1 MRPST
6 LSRKLDLVAA
16 IGDFVFSVVA
26 KWHSPVIRQFKK
38 KADWHS
44 EE

>member
-16 IGDFVFSVVA
+16 IGENQSFRVA
-26 KWHSPVIRQFKK
+26 KWHNPGIRQAKESVFV
-38 KADWHS
+38 AQ
-44 EE
+44 